1 MRVGFA
7 KQFCTIVISRDVA
20 DERLRHDES
29 GRAAT
34 IEEKAVEQKP
44 SDGKMFAVRRDERA
58 GCDHHGGAVAAY
70 PEVRLRLCRADLP
83 CAQDTERKHEIAQK
97 EHGADDGDD
106 GIGGFKLGREEDDD
120 RFAKAHVGCAVD
132 QAVAVVV
139 QLGGLA
145 LFCG

>member
-7 KQFCTIVISRDVA
+7 EQFRAVVVGRDVA

-29 GRAAT
+29 GRAAAV
-34 IEEKAVEQKP
+34 EEKAVEQKP
-44 SDGKMFAVRRDERA
+44 CDGEMLAVRRDERA
-58 GCDHHGGAVAAY
+58 GCDHHGGAVAAD
-70 PEVRLRLCRADLP
+70 PEVRLRLRGADLP
-83 CAQDTERKHEIAQK
+83 CAQDAERKHEKAQK

-106 GIGGFKLGREEDDD
+106 GVGGFKLGREEHDD
-120 RFAKAHVGCAVD
+120 RFAEAHVGCAVD